1 MRIFDIPL
9 QQGYEANKKELHQD
23 LKLGD
28 KFRAKIIHI
37 DPNQVTLK
45 LKDDT
50 IIKANTLTDLNKS
63 VGEQIKLVVK
73 DVKQDSIIVE
83 TIKEDESLNL
93 SPKLSKALS
102 NLSAKPN
109 EQTLK
114 IIETMLEDN
123 IEISDKSLEDIKT
136 NMKKFKTLN
145 LTAKKA
151 SFLKKNNVP
160 ITKTNINMLN
170 NFLEKNFNIANSIK
184 NIQDNLQNLKGETTG
199 KISETLKVLDAFETV
214 SKLIFALNEL
224 DDNNS
229 FDKNQAIQTKEKL
242 VSNQPNKKEGLILS
256 PKTNIPKP
264 NSGEILSQTQDKKAY
279 NPESNSNLNETQKNN
294 VATNISNNSPKTN
307 IANKSLKQEIKH
319 AIPQTNETNDLQK
332 QPLTSS
338 NSLEHN
344 NNIDSKISL
353 VLSLFKEDPEGFLS
367 KNPQELLKLIKSE
380 QNYIHA
386 DLDLSKN
393 VGVNLDTSK
402 NIDIS
407 KDVAKDENLGVSRY
421 VSKDTSKD
429 ENLDVS
435 RHISKDVSK
444 DENISIKQ
452 SNTFNNKE
460 EILDL
465 LPKKTFVKKDQNTK
479 IDSLNSTEP
488 RGEIKNIFN
497 DSFINLDNEI
507 LPKDIDIKY
516 LYQKITAKLTLLKDL
531 ADSSKDDGL
540 KEISTSISKL
550 NNQLDFLNNINNNN
564 TYAQIPI
571 YYKEHKTGELYILNK
586 NTKNTKNTNLGTTV
600 FLSLETINIG
610 RFETLV
616 NVKNKDL
623 KICLRL
629 ENEKIISYVENNIKT
644 LYNLLEKTD
653 YRIVELKCKKTTEK
667 INPLNIEETINH
679 EFAQNNGSLD
689 LRI

>member
-28 KFRAKIIHI
+28 KFSAKIIHM

-83 TIKEDESLNL
+83 TIKGDESSNL

-123 IEISDKSLEDIKT
+123 IEISDKSLEDLKT

-184 NIQDNLQNLKGETTG
+184 NIQDNLQNLKGETTQ
-199 KISETLKVLDAFETV
+199 KISKTLKVLDAFETV

-224 DDNNS
+224 DDNIN
-229 FDKNQAIQTKEKL
+229 FDKNQTIQTKENL
-242 VSNQPNKKEGLILS
+242 LSNQPNKKEGLNLS

-264 NSGEILSQTQDKKAY
+264 NSGEILSQTQDQKAY
-279 NPESNSNLNETQKNN
+279 NSESNSNLNETQKNN

-307 IANKSLKQEIKH
+307 IANKILTQEIKH
-319 AIPQTNETNDLQK
+319 TMTKTNETNDLQK
-332 QPLTSS
+332 QPLTSN

-344 NNIDSKISL
+344 NKIDNKISL
-353 VLSLFKEDPEGFLS
+353 VLSLFKEDPDGFLN
-367 KNPQELLKLIKSE
+367 KNPQELLMLIKSE
-380 QNYIHA
+380 SEYINV
-386 DLDLSKN
+386 DLSKEL
-393 VGVNLDTSK
+393 NLDKSKNVDLSKALNLDKSK
-402 NIDIS
+402 NID
-407 KDVAKDENLGVSRY
+407 
-421 VSKDTSKD
+421 VSK
-429 ENLDVS
+429 ELNF
-435 RHISKDVSK
+435 DVSK

-452 SNTFNNKE
+452 SNTFNNNKE

-479 IDSLNSTEP
+479 LESLKPADT
-488 RGEIKNIFN
+488 RVEIKNIFN

-507 LPKDIDIKY
+507 SPKNLDIKY

-600 FLSLETINIG
+600 FLSLDTINIG

-616 NVKNKDL
+616 NVKNNDL

-629 ENEKIISYVENNIKT
+629 ENEKIISYVKNNIKT

-653 YRIVELKCKKTTEK
+653 YRIIELKCKKTTEK
-667 INPLNIEETINH
+667 INPLNIEETINK